1 MSDKSYP
8 DAPRKP
14 YWTRGAKT
22 ARHTYFYPADDLPG
36 VLLFGLIAVL
46 GAAAVVVAAR
56 HILISEAIVR
66 RDGTLLGIGLLAF
79 ALGSV
84 QGYRLWRD
92 L

>member
-1 MSDKSYP
+1 MNESTPGS
-8 DAPRKP
+8 KP

-22 ARHTYFYPADDLPG
+22 KWHTYFYPANDLPG
-36 VLLFGLIAVL
+36 VLLFGLIALL

-56 HILISEAIVR
+56 HILISDTIVR
-66 RDGTLLGIGLLAF
+66 RDGTLLGIGLFAF
-79 ALGSV
+79 VLGSV